1 MVIEKNVDE
10 KIIVAQNMMDFVEL
24 KKEIIRVMVDMHA
37 NDKLTD
43 EEHQKF
49 YKYLTLQLKENTSKN
64 NLDTRIGS
72 IYRLIQK
79 QYNNYIA
86 LNEIIN
92 KLD

>member
-1 MVIEKNVDE
+1 MVVEKSVDE
-10 KIIVAQNMMDFVEL
+10 KMIVAQNMMDFVEL
-24 KKEIIRVMVDMHA
+24 KKEIIKVMVDMYA
-37 NDKLTD
+37 SEKLTND
-43 EEHQKF
+43 EHQKF

>member
-10 KIIVAQNMMDFVEL
+10 KIIEAQNMMDFVEL
-24 KKEIIRVMVDMHA
+24 KKEIIRVMVNMHA

-72 IYRLIQK
+72 IYRLVQK